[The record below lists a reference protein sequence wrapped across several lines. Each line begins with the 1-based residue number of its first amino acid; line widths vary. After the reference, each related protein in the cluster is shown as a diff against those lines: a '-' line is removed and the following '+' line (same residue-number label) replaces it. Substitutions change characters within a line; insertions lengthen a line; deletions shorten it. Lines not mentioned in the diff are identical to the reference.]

1 MGRTLFKDL
10 NNGVKEIAISYLI
23 DNSATPKQLMGLNE
37 LLRMKDSAATPA
49 LPPSPK
55 PSTSKGSESV
65 NYRGFVSREG
75 KTRDRESVA
84 RDRENDSDSEERDSD
99 SENGGSASEDGDD
112 SATED
117 SDSAS
122 ENCVCD
128 PMDNCSC

>member
-84 RDRENDSDSEERDSD
+84 RDRENDSDSE
-99 SENGGSASEDGDD
+99 NGGSASEDGDSNSEEGD
-112 SATED
+112 FATED

>member
-1 MGRTLFKDL
+1 MGRTFFKDL

-23 DNSATPKQLMGLNE
+23 DNSATPKQLMGLNAQWG
-37 LLRMKDSAATPA
+37 S

-65 NYRGFVSREG
+65 NYKGFVSRER
-75 KTRDRESVA
+75 KVRDME
-84 RDRENDSDSEERDSD
+84 DDSD
-99 SENGGSASEDGDD
+99 SENGDSNSAADSFFGDPASEDGDSNSEDGD

>member
-1 MGRTLFKDL
+1 MGQTLFKDL

-84 RDRENDSDSEERDSD
+84 RDRENDSDSE
-99 SENGGSASEDGDD
+99 NGGSASEDGDSNSEEGD